1 MKTARVLFCSIIAVV
16 LYCFIA
22 SSPASAQ
29 EGYAT
34 SPQQTPQAGSLVN
47 FETNPDVPRDI
58 HTLTQGVTLGLA
70 SSVSC
75 LLFGIDPLT
84 SDQRCLAPDPQT
96 KKLGYIKN
104 PGSALGLMN
113 SMISMLYAPP
123 IHSGEYVH
131 YLSQNFGIVKP
142 AYAAASKSIGGS
154 GFDSIKP
161 IIGLWIT
168 FRNITYMFFVIVFT
182 IIGIA
187 IMLRVKIDPRTV
199 MSIENQ
205 IPKLILGIILV
216 TLSFPIAGFLIDFMW
231 VAIYL
236 VIATIMPSID
246 TGSKIINVSG
256 LNIFDNPAGVIG
268 SIHIQT
274 KVLGGEVGIPAL
286 LAIVGN
292 GAGMVKDIIIAWV
305 TQPAGQLPDG
315 IKPVFDLLNV
325 LSNLSFW
332 PVRLACSL
340 LGVGSSIK
348 DVCEIAKAPL
358 ASLVGYVGGI
368 LAFFI
373 LGGMLLFALFR
384 LWISLLKAYISILL
398 AIVLAPFWIVA
409 GALPGSPL
417 GFGAWIKSLLS
428 NLLAFPAAIV
438 MLLLGFAFMT
448 AFTTPAPNG
457 APQEMFTPPL
467 LGITPDPGIIGTIIG
482 IGTILLASQITN
494 ILKDAFKSPAFKYSA
509 AIGQSFGATT
519 GTIKGA
525 GGTVA
530 AGVMKTPMVGDRGG
544 PGAVFKRILG
554 A

>member
-1 MKTARVLFCSIIAVV
+1 MRTVRLLFCFIIVIL

-22 SSPASAQ
+22 SPSA
-29 EGYAT
+29 YAQDANT
-34 SPQQTPQAGSLVN
+34 SSYQQPVQTNSLIN
-47 FETNPDVPRDI
+47 LETNPDVPRNI

-70 SSVSC
+70 SSMSC

-84 SDQRCLAPDPQT
+84 RDQRCLAPDPET
-96 KKLGYIKN
+96 NKLGYVEHS
-104 PGSALGLMN
+104 GSALGFVN
-113 SMISMLYAPP
+113 SMISALYTPP
-123 IHSGEYVH
+123 IHSGEYVQ

-142 AYAAASKSIGGS
+142 TYAQNNQTGS

-161 IIGLWIT
+161 ILGLWVV

-236 VIATIMPSID
+236 IIATIMPSIT
-246 TGSKIINVSG
+246 TGSKFVNVNEM
-256 LNIFDNPAGVIG
+256 NIFSDPAGFIG
-268 SIHIQT
+268 SIHLQAFT
-274 KVLGGEVGIPAL
+274 NVGIPGL
-286 LAIVGN
+286 LAIVLN
-292 GAGMVKDIIIAWV
+292 GSGAVKDMIIGW
-305 TQPAGQLPDG
+305 LPQDG
-315 IKPVFDLLNV
+315 VGNTVFDMLNMLV
-325 LSNLSFW
+325 FGITW
-332 PVRLACSL
+332 PLKVICHIPVAKDA
-340 LGVGSSIK
+340 VGG
-348 DVCEIAKAPL
+348 ETGPL
-358 ASLVGYVGGI
+358 CVFGNDPTQTVIGFLGGI

-373 LGGMLLFALFR
+373 LGGMLFFALFR

-428 NLLAFPAAIV
+428 NLLAFPATIA

-448 AFTTPAPNG
+448 AFTTPPPG
-457 APQEMFTPPL
+457 GGPQEIFTPPL
-467 LGITPDPGIIGTIIG
+467 LGISPDPGIIGTIIG

-494 ILKDAFKSPAFKYSA
+494 ILKDAFKSPSLKYTS
-509 AIGQSFGATT
+509 AIGQSFGAST
-519 GTIKGA
+519 GMVKGA
-525 GGTVA
+525 GGTFA
-530 AGVMKTPMVGDRGG
+530 AGYFKTPELGKRGG
-544 PGAVFKRILG
+544 PGAVFRRILG